1 MLEQPYP
8 ISCRSC
14 EKLLYG
20 PVKFCPYC
28 ASATTTPPTV
38 ETTNV
43 EPEHT
48 GHATKNISAIPSPIS
63 VLQEHI
69 SSPHNETPPESLEG
83 NIETSSSEIDSLQA
97 SPVEHNIDKII
108 KSPAQ
113 NDTRIAEKTTEGLV
127 HPNNTGK
134 LKWIAL
140 ALVLSV
146 GIASYFIF
154 HIVVKPPPPESTRV
168 ALDDILRHGT
178 SLSMSI
184 TKLPK
189 LEKVL
194 QAAQKLGEIS
204 SRYQEQSTSAK
215 SNLNDVRNARDKS
228 LKAYQG
234 CVIELVR
241 YTPEQISS
249 AMGVIRKADLTPRE
263 KIVTELIE
271 QHVNFL
277 RTSNKANPE
286 KFLLDFN
293 QRFSNFA
300 E

>member
-1 MLEQPYP
+1 M
-8 ISCRSC
+8 
-14 EKLLYG
+14 
-20 PVKFCPYC
+20 
-28 ASATTTPPTV
+28 
-38 ETTNV
+38 ETENV
-43 EPEHT
+43 ELEDI
-48 GHATKNISAIPSPIS
+48 GHATKDIVAIPS
-63 VLQEHI
+63 
-69 SSPHNETPPESLEG
+69 ESLEDKV
-83 NIETSSSEIDSLQA
+83 EIADPVLDELQPSPAAQDNTTTA
-97 SPVEHNIDKII
+97 STPEKNQHGDTEVNP
-108 KSPAQ
+108 PAQ
-113 NDTRIAEKTTEGLV
+113 NDTRVVEKITD
-127 HPNNTGK
+127 NTGK
-134 LKWIAL
+134 WKWIAF
-140 ALVLSV
+140 ALVLLV
-146 GIASYFIF
+146 GIASYFN
-154 HIVVKPPPPESTRV
+154 VAKPPQSESTRV

-184 TKLPK
+184 TKMPK

-204 SRYQEQSTSAK
+204 SRYQEQLTSAK

-234 CVIELVR
+234 CVIALVR
-241 YTPEQISS
+241 YTPEQLSS

-277 RTSNKANPE
+277 RTGNKADPE